1 MDRTQQL
8 KRGVLTFGFRCAP
21 VSYGIICHKV
31 YNREIHVGERVQMD
45 VRDKRLYALDQI
57 DWLVVKVCICL
68 SFFMFEVDHRA
79 LTRGVQ
85 SHRLESQR
93 NSI

>member
-1 MDRTQQL
+1 
-8 KRGVLTFGFRCAP
+8 
-21 VSYGIICHKV
+21 
-31 YNREIHVGERVQMD
+31 MD

-68 SFFMFEVDHRA
+68 SCFMFGVDHRA
-79 LTRGVQ
+79 LTRGAQ
-85 SHRLESQR
+85 FHRLESQR